1 MHTTK
6 RAVLLSCSD
15 HYNHRLYVIDGYLKS
30 QGYET
35 VYYTGDFD
43 HSSKKVFHC
52 SVPGC
57 RQIHV
62 RPYRKNLSLARIL
75 SHRDFAR
82 LVFQELEQDPPDVV
96 VAQLP
101 PNYLAHYGA
110 RFKRRHPDTK
120 LIFEIFDMWPETFP
134 SGSVKQLLALPFS
147 IWAGLRDKNLPAADR
162 VIPECRLFCRK
173 LGLPEE
179 NAIYLAA
186 QRSPDQPH
194 QARLRA
200 DGLDLCY
207 LGAINNVVNV
217 DAIADLT
224 AQLRRL
230 KPVTVHII
238 GDGEKCPQLPQ
249 ALKDAGAEVDWR
261 GVVYDEA
268 EKHAVMSC
276 CHFGFNLMKP
286 DVCVGLTMKSV
297 DYFRHDLPILNNIP
311 ADTAELVDR
320 EQVGVNVGPDTAAQV
335 AGMTVEDCLRMRE
348 NVRRVFDETFD
359 LPVVQARYAALLR
372 GIV

>member
-1 MHTTK
+1 
-6 RAVLLSCSD
+6 
-15 HYNHRLYVIDGYLKS
+15 
-30 QGYET
+30 
-35 VYYTGDFD
+35 
-43 HSSKKVFHC
+43 
-52 SVPGC
+52 
-57 RQIHV
+57 
-62 RPYRKNLSLARIL
+62 
-75 SHRDFAR
+75 
-82 LVFQELEQDPPDVV
+82 
-96 VAQLP
+96 
-101 PNYLAHYGA
+101 
-110 RFKRRHPDTK
+110 
-120 LIFEIFDMWPETFP
+120 MWPETFP

-207 LGAINNVVNV
+207 LGAINNVVNI

-230 KPVTVHII
+230 KPVTVHVI
-238 GDGEKCPQLPQ
+238 GDGEKCPQLLQ

>member
-1 MHTTK
+1 MAGDVPLWL
-6 RAVLLSCSD
+6 REAAAGPAV
-15 HYNHRLYVIDGYLKS
+15 
-30 QGYET
+30 
-35 VYYTGDFD
+35 
-43 HSSKKVFHC
+43 
-52 SVPGC
+52 
-57 RQIHV
+57 
-62 RPYRKNLSLARIL
+62 
-75 SHRDFAR
+75 
-82 LVFQELEQDPPDVV
+82 
-96 VAQLP
+96 
-101 PNYLAHYGA
+101 
-110 RFKRRHPDTK
+110 
-120 LIFEIFDMWPETFP
+120 
-134 SGSVKQLLALPFS
+134 S

-207 LGAINNVVNV
+207 LGAINNVVNI

-230 KPVTVHII
+230 KPVTVHVI
-238 GDGEKCPQLPQ
+238 GDGEKCPQLLQ

>member
-15 HYNHRLYVIDGYLKS
+15 HYNHRLYVIDGYLRS
-30 QGYET
+30 LGYET
-35 VYYTGDFD
+35 VYYTSDFD
-43 HSSKKVFHC
+43 HTSKRC
-52 SVPGC
+52 SAARSPAAARSMCGPIRKTCPCPGFC
-57 RQIHV
+57 PIGTLPAWCSGSWS
-62 RPYRKNLSLARIL
+62 RPPGRGGGPA
-75 SHRDFAR
+75 A
-82 LVFQELEQDPPDVV
+82 
-96 VAQLP
+96 
-101 PNYLAHYGA
+101 PNYLAHYAA
-110 RFKRRHPDTK
+110 RFKARHPETR

-134 SGSVKQLLALPFS
+134 SGSMKRLLALPFS
-147 IWAGLRDKNLPAADR
+147 VWAGLRDKNLSAADR

-179 NAIYLAA
+179 NAIYLASRRDPNQTPEA
-186 QRSPDQPH
+186 HLRS
-194 QARLRA
+194 

-224 AQLRRL
+224 AQLARL
-230 KPVTVHII
+230 KPVTVHVI
-238 GDGEKCPQLPQ
+238 GDGEKCPQLLQ
-249 ALKDAGAEVDWR
+249 ALRDAGAEVDWL
-261 GVVYDEA
+261 GVVFDESR
-268 EKHAVMSC
+268 KHEVMSR

-320 EQVGVNVGPDTAAQV
+320 EQVGLNVGEDTAARV
-335 AGMTVEDCLRMRE
+335 AAMTVEDCLRMRK
-348 NVRRVFDETFD
+348 NVRRVFDENFD
-359 LPVVQARYAALLR
+359 LPVVQARYAALLQ

>member
-15 HYNHRLYVIDGYLKS
+15 HYNHRLYVIDGYLRS
-30 QGYET
+30 LGYET
-35 VYYTGDFD
+35 VYYTSDFD
-43 HSSKKVFHC
+43 HTSKKGFRC
-52 SVPGC
+52 TVPGC

-62 RPYRKNLSLARIL
+62 RPYQKNLSLSRIL

-101 PNYLAHYGA
+101 PNYLAHYAA
-110 RFKRRHPDTK
+110 RFKARHPETR

-134 SGSVKQLLALPFS
+134 SGSMKRLLALPFS
-147 IWAGLRDKNLPAADR
+147 VWAGLRDKNLSAADR

-179 NAIYLAA
+179 NAIYLAS
-186 QRSPDQPH
+186 RRDPDQTPEAH
-194 QARLRA
+194 LRS

-207 LGAINNVVNV
+207 LGAINNVVNI
-217 DAIADLT
+217 DAIAGLT
-224 AQLRRL
+224 AQLARL
-230 KPVTVHII
+230 KPVTVHVI
-238 GDGEKCPQLPQ
+238 GDGEKCPQLLQ
-249 ALKDAGAEVDWR
+249 ALRDAGAEVDWL
-261 GVVYDEA
+261 GVVFDESR
-268 EKHAVMSC
+268 KHEVMSR

-320 EQVGVNVGPDTAAQV
+320 EQVASTWGRT
-335 AGMTVEDCLRMRE
+335 
-348 NVRRVFDETFD
+348 RR
-359 LPVVQARYAALLR
+359 P
-372 GIV
+372 GWPP